1 MLMLMLM
8 LIAGWLWK
16 GKARLLSIVT
26 EAHDSPILCLDLL
39 AAPPASSSSSSSEGW
54 MLLASAGADGLVSLW
69 QVSAASSAH
78 K

>member
-1 MLMLMLM
+1 MLMLM

-39 AAPPASSSSSSSEGW
+39 AAPPASFSSSSSEGW